1 MTIDTGEAFLQRATA
16 DEGFMRQAL
25 ALAASVDLPRDVNPR
40 VGAIVVSSEGE
51 VVGEGFHLGSGTD
64 HAEVVALAQADGL
77 AVGSTVYSTLEP
89 CAHAGKKGPC
99 AHAVIEAGVAR
110 VVYAQQDPNPAMAG
124 GAAAL
129 ATSGV
134 EVTGG
139 VLADDATALNPSWT
153 FAHEN
158 GRPWVVWKTATT
170 LDGFVAA
177 VDGSSKWITG
187 EEARAQVQDIRE
199 SVGAVITGTG
209 TVLADDPQLTARDL
223 ADDEQP
229 LRVVVGSRSIPSDAR
244 ILTGSKPALPMTADV
259 SEVLQT
265 LWREHGIHR
274 VLVEAGPGLSNAV
287 WEQGLVD
294 EVFWFQA
301 PVILGQGRPA
311 IGDIGVASLGA
322 ASRFSDYSV
331 NRVGLDVVIHFTTR
345 QG

>member
-1 MTIDTGEAFLQRATA
+1 VTNNTEEAFLQQTIV

-25 ALAASVDLPRDVNPR
+25 ALAASVELPRDVNPR
-40 VGAIVVSSEGE
+40 VGAIVVSAEGE

-64 HAEVVALAQADGL
+64 HAEAVALAQADGL

-89 CAHAGKKGPC
+89 CAHKGKKNPC
-99 AHAVIEAGVAR
+99 THALIEAGVAR

-129 ATSGV
+129 VTAGVDVTS
-134 EVTGG
+134 G
-139 VLADDATALNPSWT
+139 VLADEAKALNASWT
-153 FAHEN
+153 FAHTH

-187 EEARAQVQDIRE
+187 EEARAQVQVIRTT
-199 SVGAVITGTG
+199 VGAIVTGTG
-209 TVLADDPQLTARDL
+209 TVLADDPLMSARDL

-229 LRVVVGSRSIPSDAR
+229 LRVVVGKRSIPGEAR
-244 ILTGSKPALPMTADV
+244 ILTGSKPARLMDSDIAD
-259 SEVLQT
+259 VLQT

-274 VLVEAGPGLSNAV
+274 VLVEAGPGLSNSV
-287 WEQGLVD
+287 WQQGLVD
-294 EVFWFQA
+294 EAFWFQA
-301 PVILGQGRPA
+301 PVILGQGLPV
-311 IGDIGVASLGA
+311 IGDMGVGSLDA
-322 ASRFSDYSV
+322 AARFSAYSV
-331 NRVGLDVVIHFTTR
+331 NRVGLDIVIHFTTR

>member
-1 MTIDTGEAFLQRATA
+1 MTIDTEETFLEQATV

-25 ALAASVDLPRDVNPR
+25 ALAASVELPRDVNPR

-51 VVGEGFHLGSGTD
+51 VVAEGFHLGSGTD

-89 CAHAGKKGPC
+89 CAHKGKKDPC
-99 AHAVIEAGVAR
+99 AHALIEAGVAR

-139 VLADDATALNPSWT
+139 VLTDEAQALNKSWT
-153 FAHEN
+153 FAHTH

-209 TVLADDPQLTARDL
+209 TVLADDPLLTARDL
-223 ADDEQP
+223 DEAEQP
-229 LRVVVGSRSIPSDAR
+229 LRVVVGKRSIPADAR
-244 ILTGSKPALPMTADV
+244 ILSGSKPAQMMHADI
-259 SEVLQT
+259 SDVLQT
-265 LWREHGIHR
+265 LWSEYGIHR
-274 VLVEAGPGLSNAV
+274 VLVEAGPGLSRSL
-287 WEQGLVD
+287 WQQGLVD

-301 PVILGQGRPA
+301 PVILGKGQHV
-311 IGDIGVASLGA
+311 IGDIGVGTLDS

>member
-1 MTIDTGEAFLQRATA
+1 MTMDSV

-40 VGAIVVSSEGE
+40 VGALVVSSEGE

-89 CAHAGKKGPC
+89 CAHKGKKDPC
-99 AHAVIEAGVAR
+99 AHALIEAGVAR

-134 EVTGG
+134 AVTGE
-139 VLADDATALNPSWT
+139 VLAAEAEALNPSWT
-153 FAHEN
+153 FAHN
-158 GRPWVVWKTATT
+158 NNRPWVIWKTATT

-177 VDGSSKWITG
+177 ADGSSKWITG
-187 EEARAQVQDIRE
+187 EQARAQVQDIRE
-199 SVGAVITGTG
+199 SVGAIITGTG
-209 TVLADDPQLTARDL
+209 TVLADNPLLTVRDL

-229 LRVVVGSRSIPSDAR
+229 LRVVVGTRSIPADSQILAGPHPAHVMSSD
-244 ILTGSKPALPMTADV
+244 ISH
-259 SEVLQT
+259 VLET
-265 LWREHGIHR
+265 LWSQYRIHR
-274 VLVEAGPGLSNAV
+274 VLVEAGPGLSRAL
-287 WEQGLVD
+287 WQQGLVD

-301 PVILGQGRPA
+301 PVILGQGQHV
-311 IGDIGVASLGA
+311 IGDIGVGTLDA

>member
-1 MTIDTGEAFLQRATA
+1 VTSDTDEVLLEQAAV

-25 ALAASVDLPRDVNPR
+25 ALAASVELPRDVNPR
-40 VGAIVVSSEGE
+40 VGAIVVSAEGE

-89 CAHAGKKGPC
+89 CAHKGKKNPC
-99 AHAVIEAGVAR
+99 THALIEAGVAR

-129 ATSGV
+129 VTAGVDVTSGA
-134 EVTGG
+134 
-139 VLADDATALNPSWT
+139 LADDAKALNSSWT
-153 FAHEN
+153 FAHKH

-199 SVGAVITGTG
+199 SVGSIITGTG
-209 TVLADDPQLTARDL
+209 TVLADDPLLTARDL

-229 LRVVVGSRSIPSDAR
+229 LRVVVGKRSIPDEAR
-244 ILTGSKPALPMTADV
+244 ILTGSKPARLMDADIAD
-259 SEVLQT
+259 VLQT

-274 VLVEAGPGLSNAV
+274 VLVEAGPGLSNAI
-287 WEQGLVD
+287 WQQGLVD

-301 PVILGQGRPA
+301 PVILGQGRSA
-311 IGDIGVASLGA
+311 IGDIGLGSLDA
-322 ASRFSDYSV
+322 ASRFSAYSV
-331 NRVGLDVVIHFTTR
+331 NRVGLDIVIHFTTR

>member
-1 MTIDTGEAFLQRATA
+1 MTIDTEEAFLQQVTA

-89 CAHAGKKGPC
+89 CAHKGKKDPC
-99 AHAVIEAGVAR
+99 AHAIIEAGVAR

-129 ATSGV
+129 VTSGV
-134 EVTGG
+134 EVTAG
-139 VLADDATALNPSWT
+139 VLAAEAEALNTSWT
-153 FAHEN
+153 FAHEH
-158 GRPWVVWKTATT
+158 GRPWVIWKTATT

-199 SVGAVITGTG
+199 SVGAIITGTG

-229 LRVVVGSRSIPSDAR
+229 LRVVVGTRSIPTDSR
-244 ILTGSKPALPMTADV
+244 IMTGSKPAQLMANDV

-311 IGDIGVASLGA
+311 IGDIGLASLGA